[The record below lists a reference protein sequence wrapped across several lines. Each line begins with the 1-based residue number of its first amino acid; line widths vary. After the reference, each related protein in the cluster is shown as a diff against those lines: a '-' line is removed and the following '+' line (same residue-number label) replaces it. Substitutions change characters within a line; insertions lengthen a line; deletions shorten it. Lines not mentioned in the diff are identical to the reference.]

1 MLRCD
6 SASLDFRA
14 DLKLLFVLLD
24 VLLLLHLLLMPGATL
39 TMRVFKT
46 NFTKIPLACV
56 GVREPGSLKVRVT
69 SAFTDMDLAPTLG
82 R

>member
-1 MLRCD
+1 M
-6 SASLDFRA
+6 
-14 DLKLLFVLLD
+14 LLFVLLD

-39 TMRVFKT
+39 TLRVIKA
-46 NFTKIPLACV
+46 NSTKIPLVCV
-56 GVREPGSLKVRVT
+56 GVREPVSLKVRVT